1 MAQHLINGIKIHT
14 YFDYPPIPVRNM
26 DWSAVTDDY
35 DCDCDQD
42 GFFSTCHVGRGAT
55 ELAAI
60 KDLIDQLRDADIFGE
75 VEGSD
80 AWNEAH
86 GQFGVGA

>member
-1 MAQHLINGIKIHT
+1 MAQHLINDIKVHT

-42 GFFSTCHVGRGAT
+42 GFFSSSPIGHGAT
-55 ELAAI
+55 EQEAI
-60 KDLIDQLRDADIFGE
+60 QDLIDQL
-75 VEGSD
+75 
-80 AWNEAH
+80 EA
-86 GQFGVGA
+86 A